1 MDALW
6 NQGKTEAESDWGLP
20 ADIALLTAQAALPP
34 GLGWCQISEV
44 LMLGKEAFPGSSSC
58 KSP

>member
-6 NQGKTEAESDWGLP
+6 NQGKTEVESDWGLP
-20 ADIALLTAQAALPP
+20 ADVALLTAQASLPP
-34 GLGWCQISEV
+34 RLGWCQISEV
-44 LMLGKEAFPGSSSC
+44 LMLGKEAFPGSSSF

>member
-1 MDALW
+1 M
-6 NQGKTEAESDWGLP
+6 GKTEAESDWGLP